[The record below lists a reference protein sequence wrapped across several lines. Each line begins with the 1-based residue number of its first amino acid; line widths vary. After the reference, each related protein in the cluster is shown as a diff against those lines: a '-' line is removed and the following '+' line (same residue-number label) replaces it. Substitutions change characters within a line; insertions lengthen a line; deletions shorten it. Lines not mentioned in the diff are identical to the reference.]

1 MAETKTGRFTTPE
14 DTTELETRAFLAV
27 NEAQSL
33 ELLML
38 EWAEILAAF
47 RAAGISMQLAIE
59 ARFRE
64 RQQALSRGRHWWTR

>member
-14 DTTELETRAFLAV
+14 DTTELETRALLAI

-38 EWAEILAAF
+38 EWSEILREF
-47 RAAGISMQLAIE
+47 RAADIPMPLAIE

-64 RQQALSRGRHWWTR
+64 RQRALSRGRHWWTR